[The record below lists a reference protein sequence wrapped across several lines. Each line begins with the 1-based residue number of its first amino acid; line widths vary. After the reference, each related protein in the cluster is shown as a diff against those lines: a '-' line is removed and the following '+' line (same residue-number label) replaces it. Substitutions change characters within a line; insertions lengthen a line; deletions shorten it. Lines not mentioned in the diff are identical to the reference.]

1 MYDYHVHSSFSSDCS
16 ADMTAVVAK
25 AVDLGIKELC
35 FTDHIDKGY
44 RRAEMQPGRRGQK
57 GQRQPG
63 MEPGL
68 LEPEIYLPDY
78 FNRIEQVRR
87 AFSSQI
93 TVLAGI
99 ELGVEPSLIQEYDDL
114 ARDYD
119 WDFVMASMH
128 TYHGEDFYGGNF
140 FEYGTPEECYRLYYE
155 ELLSCARSFDG
166 FNVVGHLDLLKRC
179 SEYKEEPKPQLFF
192 DILEKLFINLIQR
205 GKGIE
210 VNTSGLR
217 NSHINETLPSLEVIK
232 LYRALGGEI
241 ITLGSDSHYPEHLG
255 YKFPEAM
262 TLLKDA
268 GFRYITTFS
277 RQMPKFIRI

>member
-16 ADMTAVVAK
+16 AEMAAIVAK
-25 AVDLGIKELC
+25 AVDMGIKELC

-44 RRAEMQPGRRGQK
+44 RRADMQPGRQG
-57 GQRQPG
+57 
-63 MEPGL
+63 
-68 LEPEIYLPDY
+68 PEIYLPDY
-78 FNRIEQVRR
+78 FNRIELVRR

-93 TVLAGI
+93 TILTGI
-99 ELGVEPSLIQEYDDL
+99 ELGVEPNLIQEYDNL
-114 ARDYD
+114 VRDYG

-128 TYHGEDFYGGNF
+128 SYRGEDFYHGNF

-155 ELLSCARSFDG
+155 ELFSCAKGFDG
-166 FNVVGHLDLLKRC
+166 FNVLGHLDLLKRY
-179 SEYKEEPKPQLFF
+179 SGYEKEPKPQLFF
-192 DILEKLFINLIQR
+192 DILEKLFANLIQR

-217 NSHINETLPSLEVIK
+217 NSSVKDTLPSLEIIK

-241 ITLGSDSHYPEHLG
+241 ITLGSDSHYPENLG
-255 YKFPEAM
+255 YKFPETMA
-262 TLLKDA
+262 LLKDA

-277 RQMPKFIRI
+277 RQTPTFVRI